1 LTRGNTAVAEID
13 KIRDTA
19 IPHERIFVVE
29 VIGRK
34 RGFLALAVGLTV
46 GAEVILVPEVPV
58 NMEEVYR
65 TVKENAAK
73 GSVPHYCGS

>member
-1 LTRGNTAVAEID
+1 
-13 KIRDTA
+13 
-19 IPHERIFVVE
+19 
-29 VIGRK
+29 
-34 RGFLALAVGLTV
+34 VGLTV